1 MFSLIDFLFG
11 IAFTLF
17 IMPIIEKVTT
27 LVLTYIE
34 ALKSELNIVIA
45 RNNEAIEK
53 PPKKVIGFAAIE
65 EDDDDL

>member
-1 MFSLIDFLFG
+1 
-11 IAFTLF
+11 
-17 IMPIIEKVTT
+17 MPIIEKITT

-53 PPKKVIGFAAIE
+53 PPKKVIGFEVVE